1 MPPAKSTKS
10 LNVIINSI
18 KSQRGICE
26 AVVLS
31 REGSILYSH
40 QQRPFLVN
48 SVPFVT
54 TRVEQAGKIFNITNT
69 RYVAMQRGNGR
80 KLLIVVGPT
89 LLLGLEADET
99 CLQKDLIDNF
109 LPLLQS
115 HSLKK
120 Q

>member
-1 MPPAKSTKS
+1 VPPTKSTKL
-10 LNVIINSI
+10 LNVVIDSI
-18 KSQRGICE
+18 KNQQGIRE

-31 REGSILYSH
+31 REGNILYSH

-69 RYVAMQRGNGR
+69 RYVAMQRGNGK
-80 KLLIVVGPT
+80 KLLIIVSPT

-99 CLQKDLIDNF
+99 CLQKVVIDNF
-109 LPLLQS
+109 LSLLQS
-115 HSLKK
+115 NNLQK
-120 Q
+120 